1 LKESFTGGVKNEMNI
16 FQVIVIAVL
25 AFVLMFGVG
34 FILNMLLKTTW
45 FPIYG
50 FMALMIGLF
59 VYFEWGT
66 DNMLSSLAQYGII
79 DWLAVAGGL
88 LGAYVS
94 GWTIETLRVKGFK
107 MF

>member
-1 LKESFTGGVKNEMNI
+1 MVTNI
-16 FQVIVIAVL
+16 FQVIVIALL

-50 FMALMIGLF
+50 YMLLMIGMF
-59 VYFEWGT
+59 VYFEWGA
-66 DNMLSSLAQYGII
+66 DNMLANLAEYGLI
-79 DWLAVAGGL
+79 DWLAVVFGL
-88 LGAYVS
+88 VGAYVS
-94 GWTIETLRVKGFK
+94 GVTIKTLRVRGFK

>member
-1 LKESFTGGVKNEMNI
+1 MVTNI

-25 AFVLMFGVG
+25 AFVLMFGIG

-45 FPIYG
+45 LTVYLYL
-50 FMALMIGLF
+50 ALIVGLF
-59 VYFEWGT
+59 AYFGWGT
-66 DNMLSSLAQYGII
+66 GNLFASLLEYGII

-88 LGAYVS
+88 AGAYVS
-94 GWTIETLRVKGFK
+94 GVTIRTLRVRGFK